1 KERALAEINNQVSEL
16 SVLIA
21 SKVLRKEISEQDQ
34 KALIEKYVKEVG
46 DK

>member
-1 KERALAEINNQVSEL
+1 SEL

>member
-1 KERALAEINNQVSEL
+1 EL

-21 SKVLRKEISEQDQ
+21 SKVLRKEISEQGQ
-34 KALIEKYVKEVG
+34 KALV